1 MPKSK
6 RKNNSDDTNTL
17 TPPKR
22 LRYDDYDE
30 PRANRAVTH
39 DGARYN
45 KLKRP
50 DSFPTIVPPQALPA
64 DDTPNDAISESI
76 DESEE
81 QEDDAVQH
89 RGGAHAESLSGKGA
103 GSYGSTSRQ
112 GQRHPDTGQASALE
126 IPDGSDDEGRGIA
139 AYLASVR

>member
-1 MPKSK
+1 MPRGK
-6 RKNNSDDTNTL
+6 RKNKSDDTNTS

-30 PRANRAVTH
+30 PRTNRAVTQ

-50 DSFPTIVPPQALPA
+50 DSFPTTVPPQASPA
-64 DDTPNDAISESI
+64 DDTTNDCISESM

-81 QEDDAVQH
+81 QDEQAVQPE
-89 RGGAHAESLSGKGA
+89 RSSGKGA
-103 GSYGSTSRQ
+103 GSYGNTNRQ
-112 GQRHPDTGQASALE
+112 GYRDPDTGQSSALE
-126 IPDGSDDEGRGIA
+126 VPDGSDDEGRGIA
-139 AYLASVR
+139 AYLATVR